1 MILQFSSFDKR
12 HFSDLIGK
20 EIEKQLTDLNIFHK
34 ITTITCDNAPNM
46 LGLFQHLSRA
56 DIQHIPCMAHLLH
69 LIVCNGLGIWET
81 TQNYCNED
89 SIESINNKNEDDFDE
104 RLSQSV
110 RTMDIRD
117 VDSIQV
123 QPDNENQPTK
133 EEEET
138 ESGDEIIDE
147 EAVPDDKEESE
158 LITSNST
165 DANDV
170 ETDEIEDN
178 FQVGL
183 ITSEDDDQEEVAT
196 TTKREVGRALQT
208 GQMPFS
214 VEPYK
219 NTDGLRIVS
228 S

>member
-1 MILQFSSFDKR
+1 
-12 HFSDLIGK
+12 
-20 EIEKQLTDLNIFHK
+20 
-34 ITTITCDNAPNM
+34 
-46 LGLFQHLSRA
+46 
-56 DIQHIPCMAHLLH
+56 
-69 LIVCNGLGIWET
+69 
-81 TQNYCNED
+81 
-89 SIESINNKNEDDFDE
+89 
-104 RLSQSV
+104 
-110 RTMDIRD
+110 MDIRD

-196 TTKREVGRALQT
+196 TTKREVGRALQ
-208 GQMPFS
+208 
-214 VEPYK
+214 
-219 NTDGLRIVS
+219 
-228 S
+228 